1 MPSYKYRV
9 LLEDGKVSRGKIMAL
24 NKSHAM
30 ESLKKDKIQPIAIKK
45 INEQKKKTR
54 NDLYFVKIGKQNK
67 AKRNNLSNSNKKNQG
82 SSRDITKAV
91 LAQLKDISSH
101 PFSRITAKDIIT
113 FVNNLYILKK
123 AKFNNI
129 QALRIIYEQ
138 VENKRFKDIIED
150 IIIGV
155 ESGEKMNAVMQNY
168 PSVFPMMFVNFVKV
182 GEDSG
187 NLDTALLYARD
198 YIDSSNA
205 LKKQVRKVVIPK
217 VLQFVIIMI
226 LMFVLVIV
234 GVPIIQEVYDMFDSS
249 SEIPKATMVT
259 LDIANWLMGH
269 WYIPTL
275 IVVALISGFIF
286 IINTSRGRYNWDKF
300 KLTCP
305 VVGRLIN
312 NITVHKFFQA
322 MLLNL
327 KNGMRIQESLEVS
340 RNVTNNYYFLSA
352 LELAKV
358 NIIAG
363 NSWLEPFEENKIFK
377 PMVSQM
383 VEIGMQTE
391 LSTMMEKVNEYVQME
406 IDESLERFSKVLP
419 EITYSF
425 VGVAIVIFT
434 IVILIPL
441 VIVYM
446 GGFIDLPH

>member
-54 NDLYFVKIGKQNK
+54 NDLYFEKIEKQNK
-67 AKRNNLSNSNKKNQG
+67 AKRNNILNSNKKIQG

-129 QALRIIYEQ
+129 QALHIIYEQ

-363 NSWLEPFEENKIFK
+363 NSWIEPFEENKIFK

>member
-1 MPSYKYRV
+1 M
-9 LLEDGKVSRGKIMAL
+9 
-24 NKSHAM
+24 
-30 ESLKKDKIQPIAIKK
+30 
-45 INEQKKKTR
+45 
-54 NDLYFVKIGKQNK
+54 
-67 AKRNNLSNSNKKNQG
+67 
-82 SSRDITKAV
+82 
-91 LAQLKDISSH
+91 
-101 PFSRITAKDIIT
+101 
-113 FVNNLYILKK
+113 
-123 AKFNNI
+123 
-129 QALRIIYEQ
+129 
-138 VENKRFKDIIED
+138 
-150 IIIGV
+150 
-155 ESGEKMNAVMQNY
+155 
-168 PSVFPMMFVNFVKV
+168 
-182 GEDSG
+182 
-187 NLDTALLYARD
+187 
-198 YIDSSNA
+198 
-205 LKKQVRKVVIPK
+205 
-217 VLQFVIIMI
+217 
-226 LMFVLVIV
+226 
-234 GVPIIQEVYDMFDSS
+234 
-249 SEIPKATMVT
+249 
-259 LDIANWLMGH
+259 
-269 WYIPTL
+269 
-275 IVVALISGFIF
+275 
-286 IINTSRGRYNWDKF
+286 
-300 KLTCP
+300 
-305 VVGRLIN
+305 VGRLIN

-425 VGVAIVIFT
+425 VGVAILIFT

>member
-30 ESLKKDKIQPIAIKK
+30 ESLKKDKIQPIAIRKLTE
-45 INEQKKKTR
+45 NKKKEKK
-54 NDLYFVKIGKQNK
+54 DLDLEKIEKQNK
-67 AKRNNLSNSNKKNQG
+67 SEKNNLVNSNVKVHGNN
-82 SSRDITKAV
+82 RDITKAT
-91 LAQLKDISSH
+91 LAQLKDIGTH
-101 PFSRITAKDIIT
+101 PFSRITPKDIIV

-155 ESGEKMNAVMQNY
+155 ESGEKMNAIMQNY
-168 PSVFPMMFVNFVKV
+168 PTVFPMMFVNFVKV

-198 YIDSSNA
+198 YIESSNQ

-217 VLQFVIIMI
+217 VLQFVIIMV
-226 LMFVLVIV
+226 LMFVLVVI

-249 SEIPKATMVT
+249 SQIPKATLIT
-259 LDIANWLMGH
+259 LDVANWLMSH
-269 WYIPTL
+269 WYIPTII
-275 IVVALISGFIF
+275 IVAIIAGFIF
-286 IINTSRGRYNWDKF
+286 VINTPRGRYNWDKF

-340 RNVTNNYYFLSA
+340 KNVTNNYYFLSA

-358 NIIAG
+358 NVISG
-363 NSWLEPFEENKIFK
+363 NSWLEPFEENNLFK
-377 PMVSQM
+377 PMVAQM

-406 IDESLERFSKVLP
+406 IDESLERFSKILP
-419 EITYSF
+419 EITYAF
-425 VGVAIVIFT
+425 VGVAIILFT

>member
-54 NDLYFVKIGKQNK
+54 NDLYFEKIEKQNK
-67 AKRNNLSNSNKKNQG
+67 AKRNNLSNSNKKIQG

-226 LMFVLVIV
+226 LMFVLVII

-249 SEIPKATMVT
+249 SEIPKATLIT
-259 LDIANWLMGH
+259 LDVANWLMAH
-269 WYIPTL
+269 WYLPTL
-275 IVVALISGFIF
+275 IVLLLVAGFLLIIH
-286 IINTSRGRYNWDKF
+286 TPKGRYKWDKF

-305 VVGRLIN
+305 VVGRLLN

-340 RNVTNNYYFLSA
+340 KNVTKNYFFLSS

-358 NIIAG
+358 NVISG
-363 NSWLEPFEENKIFK
+363 TSWLQPFEENGIFK
-377 PMVSQM
+377 PMVAQM

-419 EITYSF
+419 EITYAF
-425 VGVAIVIFT
+425 VGVAIVLFT